1 MSDKKASAPATPP
14 AKKRRVMKKA
24 STTKKVEGVFV
35 EGGQKHS
42 PEVPQF
48 NLAGRPDQLNRGIK
62 RTTVEVAEP
71 YHMSNINTE
80 SYWHFVIRSSK
91 EEWIRFNTDSISA
104 VLYGTY
110 TNPNH
115 IDGSPIAALAAT
127 TVALRAGVNAPFMF
141 LDPSV
146 MGTSFCYRVDV
157 AINNQNVPTNSC
169 VGDLLLH
176 YCRCANVF
184 NGRAKNFFS
193 LNTDIKTPTGDDRKG
208 LTSAMRLATSAFDY
222 ITPLSSVGSRI
233 VFHLDGIFPFDA
245 QNKTIESI
253 DRKPEKNLVFPPD
266 TEIEIKLHVYRNKSE
281 AIFHNT
287 FETAPYFS
295 NTTRELPR
303 PTGDVKIAF
312 QSVVLE
318 YESTVLEE
326 SEHVKSIK
334 RFMDGGKAIYNYD
347 IIRGQHQAL
356 EPDQSTSQNTF
367 YIQPHARL
375 LYIMYLPDWA
385 TFVQETTR
393 KPLSGWSRFP
403 EGATKITASFA
414 STSYLVTKCFENFG
428 INDSNSEI
436 TKKIY
441 YEYLRSNRMINCSFE
456 ELFPRAEGTYSINQ
470 CFVFDVHK
478 QRSEKIEKLTLM
490 HEFAANSSPK
500 KIQVVCISV
509 HPNGEAICRM
519 EGGSFKYVW
528 DFQINA

>member
-1 MSDKKASAPATPP
+1 MSEKVSSQSAQPAT
-14 AKKRRVMKKA
+14 KKRRSAKKTGE
-24 STTKKVEGVFV
+24 TTKKVQGVFV
-35 EGGQKHS
+35 TVPTPKDV
-42 PEVPQF
+42 PEF
-48 NLAGRPDQLNRGIK
+48 NLAGRPDQLNKGIK

-110 TNPNH
+110 TNPDYIEN
-115 IDGSPIAALAAT
+115 SPRAELASQT
-127 TVALRAGVNAPFMF
+127 LALRAGINAPFMF

-146 MGTSFCYRVDV
+146 MGTSFVYRVDV

-169 VGDLLLH
+169 VGDLLLQ

-184 NGRAKNFFS
+184 NGRARNYFS
-193 LNTDIKTPTGDDRKG
+193 LNTDIKTPTGDDRKSMS
-208 LTSAMRLATSAFDY
+208 SAMKLATSAFDY
-222 ITPLSSVGSRI
+222 ISGLTNIGSRI
-233 VFHLDGIFPFDA
+233 VFHLDGIFPFDT

-253 DRKPEKNLVFPPD
+253 DRKPERNLVFPPD
-266 TEIEIKLHVYRNKSE
+266 TEVEIKLHIYRSKSE

-287 FETAPYFS
+287 FETAAYFS
-295 NTTRELPR
+295 STTRELPR
-303 PTGDVKIAF
+303 PEGDVKLAF

-334 RFMDGGKAIYNYD
+334 RFMDGGKAVYNYD
-347 IIRGQHQAL
+347 IVRGQHQAL

-375 LYIMYLPDWA
+375 LYVMYLPDWA

-403 EGATKITASFA
+403 EGATRITASFA
-414 STSYLVTKCFENFG
+414 STSNLVTKVFENFG
-428 INDSNSEI
+428 IYDSNSEI
-436 TKKIY
+436 SKKIY
-441 YEYLRSNRMINCSFE
+441 YEYLKANRMINCSFN
-456 ELFPRAEGTYSINQ
+456 ELFPREAGTYSLIQ

-478 QRSEKIEKLTLM
+478 QRSDKIEKLTLM
-490 HEFAANSSPK
+490 HEFASNASPK

-528 DFQINA
+528 DFQINV

>member
-1 MSDKKASAPATPP
+1 MSEQKTSAPAAPAA
-14 AKKRRVMKKA
+14 AKKRKTSSKTQKIQVKG
-24 STTKKVEGVFV
+24 TFV
-35 EGGQKHS
+35 SGS
-42 PEVPQF
+42 SVDIPEF
-48 NLAGRPDQLNRGIK
+48 NLAGKPDQHKRGIK

-110 TNPNH
+110 TNPDYIEN
-115 IDGSPIAALAAT
+115 SPRAELASQT
-127 TVALRAGVNAPFMF
+127 IALRAGMNAPFMF

-157 AINNQNVPTNSC
+157 SINNQNVPTNSC
-169 VGDLLLH
+169 IGDLLLH
-176 YCRCANVF
+176 YTRCANIF
-184 NGRAKNFFS
+184 HSRARNFFS
-193 LNTDIKTPTGDDRKG
+193 LNTDIKIPVGGERKT
-208 LTSAMRLATSAFDY
+208 LSSAMKLATSAFDY
-222 ITPLSSVGSRI
+222 ISPLSTKGTRI
-233 VFHLDGIFPFDA
+233 VFHLDGIFPFDT

-253 DRKPEKNLVFPPD
+253 DKTPERNLVFPPD
-266 TEIEIKLHVYRNKSE
+266 TEVEIKLHIYRSKAE
-281 AIFHNT
+281 AIFHRN
-287 FETAPYFS
+287 FEVGPYFDAD
-295 NTTRELPR
+295 TRELAR
-303 PTGDVKIAF
+303 PAGDVKLAF

-326 SEHVKSIK
+326 SEHVRSIK
-334 RFMDGGKAIYNYD
+334 RFMDGGKAVYNYD
-347 IIRGQHQAL
+347 IVRGQHQAL

-375 LYIMYLPDWA
+375 IYVMYLPDWA

-403 EGATKITASFA
+403 EGATRITASFA
-414 STSYLVTKCFENFG
+414 STNNLVTKVFENFG
-428 INDSNSEI
+428 LNETNSEI
-436 TKKIY
+436 SKKIY
-441 YEYLRSNRMINCSFE
+441 YEYLKHNRMINCSFS
-456 ELFPRAEGTYSINQ
+456 ELFPREDGTYSIIQ
-470 CFVFDVHK
+470 CFVFDVYK

-490 HEFAANSSPK
+490 HEFASKASPK

-509 HPNGEAICRM
+509 HPNGEAVCRM

-528 DFQINA
+528 DFQVNV

>member
-1 MSDKKASAPATPP
+1 
-14 AKKRRVMKKA
+14 
-24 STTKKVEGVFV
+24 
-35 EGGQKHS
+35 
-42 PEVPQF
+42 
-48 NLAGRPDQLNRGIK
+48 
-62 RTTVEVAEP
+62 
-71 YHMSNINTE
+71 MSNINTE

-91 EEWIRFNTDSISA
+91 EEWIRFNTTSLSG
-104 VLYGTY
+104 VLYGTCI
-110 TNPNH
+110 NPDFVENSQVAELA
-115 IDGSPIAALAAT
+115 SP
-127 TVALRAGVNAPFMF
+127 TVALRAGLNTPFMF

-146 MGTSFCYRVDV
+146 MGTSFVYRVDV
-157 AINNQNVPTNSC
+157 SINNQNVPTNSC
-169 VGDLLLH
+169 VGDLFLH
-176 YCRCANVF
+176 YVRCANIY

-193 LNTDIKTPTGDDRKG
+193 LNTDIKTPVGTDRKSMS
-208 LTSAMRLATSAFDY
+208 SAMKLATSAFDY
-222 ITPLSSVGSRI
+222 NSALTNVGSRI

-253 DRKPEKNLVFPPD
+253 DRKPERNLVFPPD

-281 AIFHNT
+281 AIFHRT
-287 FETAPYFS
+287 FETGTYFDP
-295 NTTRELPR
+295 NTKELPK
-303 PTGDVKIAF
+303 PTGDVKLSF

-318 YESTVLEE
+318 YESTILEE

-334 RFMDGGKAIYNYD
+334 RFMDGGKAVYNYD
-347 IIRGQHQAL
+347 IVRGQHQAL

-375 LYIMYLPDWA
+375 IYVLYLPDWA

-403 EGATKITASFA
+403 EGATRITASFA
-414 STSYLVTKCFENFG
+414 STSNLVTKVFENFG

-436 TKKIY
+436 SKKIFY
-441 YEYLRSNRMINCSFE
+441 DYLKQNRMINCSFN
-456 ELFPRAEGTYSINQ
+456 ELFPREDGTYSIIQ
-470 CFVFDVHK
+470 SFVFDVHK

-490 HEFAANSSPK
+490 HEFASNASPK

-528 DFQINA
+528 DFQVKV